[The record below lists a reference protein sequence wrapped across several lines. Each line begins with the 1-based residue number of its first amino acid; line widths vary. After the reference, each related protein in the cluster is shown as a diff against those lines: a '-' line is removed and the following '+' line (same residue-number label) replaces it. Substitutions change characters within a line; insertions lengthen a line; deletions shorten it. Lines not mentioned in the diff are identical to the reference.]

1 MAVAMGDRRAVVMDN
16 GSGFLKA
23 GLAGDKE
30 PTIIFPAVVGTRKP
44 GWRVRWDTSR
54 QLTQPLSVELYRGSN

>member
-1 MAVAMGDRRAVVMDN
+1 MAVATGDRRAVVLDN

-30 PTIIFPAVVGTRKP
+30 PTVIFPTVVGTRKP
-44 GWRVRWDTSR
+44 GCRVRSDTWR
-54 QLTQPLSVELYRGSN
+54 QLTRPLSVELYRGSN